1 MNRLE
6 KKKKQNWT
14 DPNLPLHKVV
24 IWLAWPVIAQMLLQ
38 TLAQVVD
45 MAMVGRLG
53 PESIAGVGISF
64 RPVFVGMSIFLGL
77 GTATTALVSRATGA
91 EKQEEAELAASQSL
105 MVGFILSSIIG
116 VLFFIGAQRIT
127 LFMGAEGGV
136 IGEGT
141 SYIRG
146 FSPGMVF
153 SWLIILSTA
162 CLRGAGDT
170 KTPFY
175 VGIATNIVNVFGN
188 YTFIFGRFGAPALG
202 VLGAAIGTSI
212 SYVFG
217 FAILFVILIKGTGGI
232 YVSLSSLRRF
242 DPDMIKRFFK
252 IGVPSATERLIQSIT
267 MMLSTRI
274 VASLGTTALAVV
286 TLSGNIEQVSFMPAI
301 GFAIAAEALVG
312 QNLGAKQPE
321 RAEKSC
327 FTATKMAA
335 GLMSFMGV
343 LFILFPEMFIRI
355 YSSDPAILEQGR
367 IVLQVVGISQLPQAI
382 AFVIGGGLRG
392 AGATPLVL
400 RITFIGNVVL
410 RLGLTWLF
418 VVHLGLGLW
427 SVYVAVIIDWV
438 VRSALLGKMFIKGDW
453 KSIEV

>member
-1 MNRLE
+1 LNRLE

-14 DPNLPLHKVV
+14 DPSLPLRKVV
-24 IWLAWPVIAQMLLQ
+24 LWLAWPVIAQMLLQ

-53 PESIAGVGISF
+53 EASIAAVGISF

-91 EKQEEAELAASQSL
+91 QKQGEAELAASQSL
-105 MVGFILSSIIG
+105 MVGFIMSVAIAA
-116 VLFFIGAQRIT
+116 FFFYGARGIAI
-127 LFMGAEGGV
+127 FMGAEGGV
-136 IGEGT
+136 VTQGT
-141 SYIRG
+141 AYIKG

-153 SWLIILSTA
+153 SWMTILATA

-175 VGIATNIVNVFGN
+175 VGIISNIVNVFGN
-188 YTFIFGRFGAPALG
+188 YTFIFGHFGMPALG

-212 SYVFG
+212 SYVVGFG
-217 FAILFVILIKGTGGI
+217 ILFVVLIKGSGGI
-232 YVSLSSLRRF
+232 YVSLSSLKRF
-242 DPDMIKRFFK
+242 DMDMIKRFFK
-252 IGVPSATERLIQSIT
+252 IGIPSSAERLIQSLT
-267 MMLSTRI
+267 MMFSTRI

-301 GFAIAAEALVG
+301 GFSIAAEALVG
-312 QNLGAKQPE
+312 QNLGAKQSE

-327 FTATKMAA
+327 LTATKMAA
-335 GLMSFMGV
+335 GLMSFMGI
-343 LFILFPEMFIRI
+343 LFILLPEVFIRI
-355 YSSDPAILEQGR
+355 YSSDPDILAKGR
-367 IVLQVVGISQLPQAI
+367 VVLQVVGISQLPQAI

-392 AGATPLVL
+392 AGATPSVMKISL
-400 RITFIGNVVL
+400 IGNVVL

-418 VVHLGLGLW
+418 IVHLGLGLW

-438 VRSALLGKMFIKGDW
+438 FRSLLLGKMFFKGDW